1 MTMAALFTLLT
12 GHQIR
17 QVHRLSSIVLRES
30 SGEDGV
36 KENSLAGMFP
46 KLNLQAPAYELTSD
60 ARMTKLLELY
70 KNIKSTSYAR
80 EDYEDDSK
88 TGLKSPFAEQ
98 QDAPNLTVDDYFD

>member
-17 QVHRLSSIVLRES
+17 QVHRLSSIVLKES

-36 KENSLAGMFP
+36 KENSLSGMFP
-46 KLNLQAPAYELTSD
+46 KLNLQAPAFELSSD

-70 KNIKSTSYAR
+70 KNIKSTHYA
-80 EDYEDDSK
+80 
-88 TGLKSPFAEQ
+88 
-98 QDAPNLTVDDYFD
+98 